1 MGPSTNQ
8 PKEPIMSIRSETRTT
23 HTITIDMPDDILAKI
38 EMGDEVEVR
47 FETRVRSTGMIRT
60 PRPIRLS
67 YSWVNYLMGWN

>member
-1 MGPSTNQ
+1 
-8 PKEPIMSIRSETRTT
+8 MSIRSETRTT